1 MEKFGLTKSLYEAQ
15 KASSMEER
23 LNKDLDFLKGEQKLS
38 IIEREHQLK
47 LIQATSAENSVLAKM
62 EEMDRK
68 RAAEQLAFEIENDK
82 RQRDHEQYLTKLKL
96 DADKAFRDME
106 MLKEKIR
113 YDEESN
119 RRKDYY
125 ENRSYD
131 RKDSSELVK
140 WLPGIILGAGLLIPK
155 LMS

>member
-1 MEKFGLTKSLYEAQ
+1 M
-15 KASSMEER
+15 
-23 LNKDLDFLKGEQKLS
+23 
-38 IIEREHQLK
+38 
-47 LIQATSAENSVLAKM
+47 
-62 EEMDRK
+62 
-68 RAAEQLAFEIENDK
+68 
-82 RQRDHEQYLTKLKL
+82 TKLKL